1 MHRPTRSVS
10 LRRQR
15 PQLRSTRSLLTSLL
29 LALALPAQAATLVTD
44 VNGWTATASAAET
57 HERVASQRF
66 SALLIDDAGRVV
78 AIGNDAE
85 ALRARALTLGEPVD
99 EVDGDGRFLMPG
111 FIDAHGH
118 FTSLGYDALRL
129 NITGLRS
136 LGETVSRIRD
146 HAEAGAGTRGWITGG
161 RWNQEHWPE
170 ARFPTA
176 ADLDG
181 ITDRPIWLRRVDG
194 HAAWANAA
202 AMRMAGIT
210 ADTPDPDGGQ
220 IIRDDDGAPTGVF
233 VDTAMDLIDSVV
245 PEPDDDTLRAA
256 IREAQRI
263 MLSKG
268 LVQVHDAGTG
278 KREVDMFR
286 AMADADELDV
296 RLYVMLAGAATLAQ
310 YPTPID
316 DPDERVVVRSVKL
329 VADGALGSRGAALFQ
344 DYADDEGNTGL
355 LITGPAE
362 IVQTVNEA
370 AARGFQ
376 VGVHAIGTRANQL
389 VLDAYE
395 DVARRD
401 PGARA
406 LRHRVEH
413 SQILV
418 PADIERYAELG
429 VVASMQPT
437 HQSSDMFMAEKRL
450 GTQRLDGSYAW
461 QALLESGAVVA
472 LGSDFPVEPPD
483 PMFGVHAAITRQNRS
498 DEPPGGWRSHDA
510 LTMEQTLRGFT
521 LDAAWA
527 AHQDDALGSL
537 EPGKWADF
545 VLLEQDPFAVAP
557 QDLWKIAVSETW
569 VAGERRYAAP

>member
-1 MHRPTRSVS
+1 MHRGIRPAT
-10 LRRQR
+10 LRRPR
-15 PQLRSTRSLLTSLL
+15 LVPFLPLLTGLL
-29 LALALPAQAATLVTD
+29 LATALPAQAATLVTD
-44 VNGWTATASAAET
+44 VKGWTATATAAET
-57 HERVASQRF
+57 HEQVASQRF
-66 SALLIDDAGRVV
+66 TALLIDAGGRVV
-78 AIGNDAE
+78 ALGNDAE
-85 ALRARALTLGEPVD
+85 ALRARALTLEEPIA

-136 LGETVSRIRD
+136 LGETVARIRA
-146 HAEAGAGTRGWITGG
+146 HADAGGSSGARGWITGG

-170 ARFPTA
+170 SRFPTA

-202 AMRMAGIT
+202 AMRAAGIT
-210 ADTPDPDGGQ
+210 RDTQDPDGGQ
-220 IIRDDDGAPTGVF
+220 IIRDDDGEPTGVF
-233 VDTAMDLIDSVV
+233 VDTAMGLIDAAV
-245 PEPDDDTLRAA
+245 PEPDDETLRAA

-268 LVQVHDAGTG
+268 QVQVHDAGAG
-278 KREVDMFR
+278 KREIDMFR
-286 AMADADELDV
+286 AMADAGELEV
-296 RLYVMLAGAATLAQ
+296 RLYVMLAGARTLAH
-310 YPTPID
+310 YPGPID
-316 DPDERVVVRSVKL
+316 DPDEQVVLRSVKL
-329 VADGALGSRGAALFQ
+329 VADGALGSRGAALFE
-344 DYADDEGNTGL
+344 DYADDEGNRGL
-355 LITGPAE
+355 LITGPEE
-362 IVQTVNEA
+362 IGRVVDEA

-395 DVARRD
+395 DVMARD
-401 PGARA
+401 PGSRA

-418 PADIERYAELG
+418 PSDIERYAQLG

-437 HQSSDMFMAEKRL
+437 HQSSDMFMAVKRL
-450 GTQRLDGSYAW
+450 GARRLGGSYAW
-461 QALLESGAVVA
+461 QALLASGAVLA

-483 PMFGVHAAITRQNRS
+483 PMFGVHAAVTRQNR
-498 DEPPGGWRSHDA
+498 DNEPPGGWRSHDA
-510 LTMEQTLRGFT
+510 LTLEQTLRGFT

-527 AHQDDALGSL
+527 AHQEDALGSL

-545 VLLEQDPFAVAP
+545 VLLEEDPFAIAP
-557 QDLWKIAVSETW
+557 QDLWKVAVSETW